1 MADFES
7 EDLAPIVAA
16 LEASNVYL
24 ARIAAA
30 VEAMVKVQRLW
41 PPPRRS
47 DAPPG
52 ASGGAE
58 TAWPVS

>member
-41 PPPRRS
+41 PPPRRP
-47 DAPPG
+47 DALPG
-52 ASGGAE
+52 AFRRR
-58 TAWPVS
+58 